1 MLSDAGSPVGT
12 VSAIANSLDISC
24 PPTDQA
30 LADAATVTGR
40 NAADKDDLLQFLE
53 MLGLPTGEDDLVRL
67 LPLLPDAPPYFDF
80 TDSSGGFTVPSTD
93 TATWDRPATDTAV
106 DLTDLDQPTTA
117 RAGGRRRR
125 HGRPAA
131 VHKRA

>member
-93 TATWDRPATDTAV
+93 TATDTVV